1 MIKYL
6 RDAADLAGRADQA
19 GQQEEDPLNILA
31 ENSLPKVRPYIS
43 ISNCFALILKKK
55 TTVHT

>member
-31 ENSLPKVRPYIS
+31 ENSLPKVRPYIY
-43 ISNCFALILKKK
+43 IY
-55 TTVHT
+55 